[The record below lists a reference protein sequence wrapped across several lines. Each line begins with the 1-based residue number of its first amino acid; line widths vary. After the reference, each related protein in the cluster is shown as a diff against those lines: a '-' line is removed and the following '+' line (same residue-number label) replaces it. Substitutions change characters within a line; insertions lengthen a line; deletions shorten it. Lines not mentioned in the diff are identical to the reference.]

1 MHAGLAHLYAG
12 FFFTSGFSRAWMACA
27 CEILPMKAIAS
38 PTITLYG
45 VVDLGLY
52 YNTVSRH
59 ANSLEPAVNETLTG
73 MTSGVQTGSRWRI
86 KTTEQ
91 ISSEWSVNVAL
102 EAGVNAQDGTISQGG
117 LGFGRQSTL
126 SLSNWQFGSLTF
138 GRRCCFRQRGS
149 FASLRAWLHRNHRKL
164 EQIHLF
170 MARFTTEGTA

>member
-1 MHAGLAHLYAG
+1 MLGWRTFMPGY
-12 FFFTSGFSRAWMACA
+12 FFTSGFSRAWMAYACA
-27 CEILPMKAIAS
+27 ILPMTVIAS

-45 VVDLGLY
+45 VIDLGLY

-73 MTSGVQTGSRWRI
+73 MTSGVQTGSRWGI

-91 ISSEWSVNVAL
+91 ISSEWSVNVSL

-126 SLSNWQFGSLTF
+126 SLSNRQFGSLTF
-138 GRRCCFRQRGS
+138 GRRSAMAHTYLAVIDPFAVSGS
-149 FASLRAWLHRNHRKL
+149 QAGMGASFGSANGVRPNNL
-164 EQIHLF
+164 
-170 MARFTTEGTA
+170 